1 MKIRFTYLT
10 IATLVLFTASTSY
23 SQDLKNG
30 IDVVK
35 KVNEVFDKIKTISYT
50 MTVEDNYGNIAKSE
64 NLQERTDIDNNNG
77 FGYSKQK
84 AIIQLTDK
92 VKKTST
98 FSFSYDGNTLFVQPK
113 QNGEIT
119 IIDDPTIES
128 VIDLLSSSYLF
139 IYRRPLLLKKG
150 FIIHDDLSLLG
161 LEKKDGQNCYKLIAK
176 KTIAS
181 PLSGENKIYEYTWWI
196 NSKTFYPVA
205 YESNLQKFS
214 IKVNQVNQTLSND
227 SFTLVKHNKINYTT
241 NENIENTGLLNI
253 GEKFPAWY
261 LKDASGNLRL
271 SSEFKEK
278 IVVIDFWGTWCPP
291 CKKAMPD
298 IQKLHDKY
306 KNQDVVVIGISV
318 NDKPNAAEK
327 YFKSKDYTYL
337 HLPYGEELAEQIK
350 IKMYPTL
357 YILNKKGNI
366 IYAEKKYN
374 ENGLHDWS
382 KVIDLTLK

>member
-1 MKIRFTYLT
+1 MKLRFTYL
-10 IATLVLFTASTSY
+10 IIVVLVLFTTSISH

-30 IDVVK
+30 TDVVK
-35 KVNEVFDKIKTISYT
+35 KVTEIFDKIKTISYT

-64 NLQERTDIDNNNG
+64 NLQERIDIDNNNG

-84 AIIQLTDK
+84 AIIRLTDK
-92 VKKTST
+92 VSKTST

-119 IIDDPTIES
+119 IIDDPTMES
-128 VIDLLSSSYLF
+128 VIDLLGSSLF

-150 FIIHDDLSLLG
+150 FIVHDDVSLLAI
-161 LEKKDGQNCYKLIAK
+161 EKKDGQNCYKLLAK
-176 KTIAS
+176 KSIAS

-205 YESNLQKFS
+205 HESKLQKFS
-214 IKVNQVNQTLSND
+214 IKVNQVNQTHPND
-227 SFTLVKHNKINYTT
+227 AFKLVKHDKINYTT
-241 NENIENTGLLNI
+241 NETIENTGLLNI
-253 GEKFPAWY
+253 GEKFPVWY
-261 LKDASGNLRL
+261 LKDASSNLRL
-271 SSEFKEK
+271 SSEFKGK

-306 KNQDVVVIGISV
+306 KNKDVVIIGVSV

-327 YFKSKDYTYL
+327 YFKSKGYTYL

-350 IKMYPTL
+350 VKVYPTL

-382 KVIDLTLK
+382 KIIDVALK